1 MPDEPRMAASPW
13 CAIDQLQRAFDSLA
27 AAQDATALARAE
39 TKIARWR
46 SVIAGMA
53 DGSVSAGS
61 RTPVSGT
68 PAWVTLEVTHGGFAT
83 GRLLAETPLDA
94 QEQQLLAG
102 LPEDVP
108 GLTGR
113 ERLNSWFLG
122 DAGERDL
129 LRVLAEGR
137 YRMEVPE
144 EAALLVVA
152 WMLEREQF
160 EAALDLVAEL
170 RPWMGRLRFTPRLA
184 AGPVPSG
191 VMVHVQAAG
200 TVAAVLNAMTPR
212 PQIAMLRGT
221 LGVWHPLF
229 DRLVALWCD
238 TVDGELPRLTP
249 GDGTDVTVI
258 GGWPCRRWPADW
270 AERRYAWLADYRE
283 AAEDHQLAGTH
294 RAAKSNLARLRAAL
308 QACDHDSSALT
319 GRDVGWIRRALANT
333 ITRHGAPGSPSRTG
347 LRAAQQQVASRPSYT
362 DLARVVAARLG
373 QFPADGG
380 IPSLDGIAAYVAAG
394 ESAAVL
400 EGEPIPAHLIAKA
413 SRALEA
419 PVDELVEKQII
430 GSAEVLAA
438 VVPQITAQIL
448 AAGLDDAQ
456 LSVLYSQAY
465 AAFRRRRSL
474 LLLNLEHQVQFGEVP
489 WIAALQPFRADTA
502 EAAQAARQT
511 LTQVTFL
518 ALRGFPQTIVP
529 NPLISEM
536 AALAAQADLPLPLV
550 EEVAADIFTG
560 TFTSKWAT
568 AAATASSLLDGT
580 LYARYYDLPAPQAW
594 AGPPGRITAK
604 VTKRWGKT
612 TAEDFAALCAS
623 RARRADT
630 GGGSGSL
637 VAVNGTIL
645 EQSQILTTHNLAILV
660 DALGLRERVAD
671 LAPDLADRAFAWLVH
686 RLRQRPATWRAQLQ
700 AVKNAAYAW
709 RQALY
714 FLSLCPPHAHA
725 EALARLR
732 SQVQAAG
739 GDFQARFGPA
749 VDGLA
754 YVTAGGRFDATGIA
768 PDPGSGRRFLGW
780 TVGPHWILTPT
791 ASSRAADRPAS
802 T

>member
-1 MPDEPRMAASPW
+1 M
-13 CAIDQLQRAFDSLA
+13 
-27 AAQDATALARAE
+27 
-39 TKIARWR
+39 
-46 SVIAGMA
+46 
-53 DGSVSAGS
+53 
-61 RTPVSGT
+61 
-68 PAWVTLEVTHGGFAT
+68 
-83 GRLLAETPLDA
+83 
-94 QEQQLLAG
+94 
-102 LPEDVP
+102 
-108 GLTGR
+108 
-113 ERLNSWFLG
+113 
-122 DAGERDL
+122 
-129 LRVLAEGR
+129 
-137 YRMEVPE
+137 
-144 EAALLVVA
+144 
-152 WMLEREQF
+152 
-160 EAALDLVAEL
+160 
-170 RPWMGRLRFTPRLA
+170 
-184 AGPVPSG
+184 
-191 VMVHVQAAG
+191 
-200 TVAAVLNAMTPR
+200 
-212 PQIAMLRGT
+212 
-221 LGVWHPLF
+221 
-229 DRLVALWCD
+229 
-238 TVDGELPRLTP
+238 
-249 GDGTDVTVI
+249 
-258 GGWPCRRWPADW
+258 
-270 AERRYAWLADYRE
+270 
-283 AAEDHQLAGTH
+283 
-294 RAAKSNLARLRAAL
+294 
-308 QACDHDSSALT
+308 
-319 GRDVGWIRRALANT
+319 
-333 ITRHGAPGSPSRTG
+333 
-347 LRAAQQQVASRPSYT
+347 
-362 DLARVVAARLG
+362 
-373 QFPADGG
+373 
-380 IPSLDGIAAYVAAG
+380 AAG
-394 ESAAVL
+394 ESAAVP